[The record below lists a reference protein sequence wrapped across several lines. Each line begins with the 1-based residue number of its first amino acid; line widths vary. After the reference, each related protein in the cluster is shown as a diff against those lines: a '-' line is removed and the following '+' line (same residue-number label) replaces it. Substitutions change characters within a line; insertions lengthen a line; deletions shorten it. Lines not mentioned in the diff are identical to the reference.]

1 MKFEY
6 IKDIDT
12 NIPIPESY
20 SDCIR
25 LIKSDAYRHCGRK
38 KSFATIFFESFSRIS
53 VDFSIWFRLSQYKGL
68 LYPFAKFM
76 LHRYKKKYGI
86 FIPAKVKIGYGL
98 YIQRCFGIIINSHA
112 VIGNNV
118 NIGQLTTIGSNQPQ
132 AAHIGDEV
140 YIGPG
145 CNIVDDIAV
154 NSRTCI
160 GAGAV
165 VTRDLPCDVTA
176 AGVPAKILHNG
187 GHPEYIRNPW
197 PKEWMV

>member
-6 IKDIDT
+6 IQDIDT
-12 NIPIPESY
+12 NIPIPENY

-98 YIQRCFGIIINSHA
+98 YIQHCFGIIINSMPSSA
-112 VIGNNV
+112 
-118 NIGQLTTIGSNQPQ
+118 TT
-132 AAHIGDEV
+132 
-140 YIGPG
+140 
-145 CNIVDDIAV
+145 
-154 NSRTCI
+154 
-160 GAGAV
+160 
-165 VTRDLPCDVTA
+165 
-176 AGVPAKILHNG
+176 
-187 GHPEYIRNPW
+187 
-197 PKEWMV
+197 